1 MNYNERLKYG
11 IDQGNFLMKEIDT
24 VCLQKRIR
32 KKYEYQWIPINED
45 KFRKKNQEDAIGID
59 YVIVISV
66 AFFFICM
73 VLLALLVILF
83 DKAPI

>member
-45 KFRKKNQEDAIGID
+45 KFRKKATQIH
-59 YVIVISV
+59 
-66 AFFFICM
+66 FIR
-73 VLLALLVILF
+73 IIR
-83 DKAPI
+83 PR